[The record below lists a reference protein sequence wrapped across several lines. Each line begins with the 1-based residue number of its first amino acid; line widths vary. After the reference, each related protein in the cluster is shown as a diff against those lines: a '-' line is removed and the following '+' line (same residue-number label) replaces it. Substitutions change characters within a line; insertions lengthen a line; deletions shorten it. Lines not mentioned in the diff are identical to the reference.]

1 MTMATQRI
9 RAEIDESDPRQRD
22 LEPLFAAIDA
32 KDAKAFTGFL
42 TEKASFRFGSSPAA
56 RGAAEIE
63 AAVSE
68 FFASLKGLSHV
79 VNAVV
84 TKGDMLFCEGET
96 TYTRHDGKDVVVPF
110 ADVFEYENEKI
121 AEYRIYADLAP
132 LFAD

>member
-1 MTMATQRI
+1 MPTQRVTT
-9 RAEIDESDPRQRD
+9 EIDGTDTRQRD

-32 KDAKAFTGFL
+32 KDAKAFTEFL
-42 TEKASFRFGSSPAA
+42 TEKASFRFGSAPATH
-56 RGAAEIE
+56 GKAAIE
-63 AAVSE
+63 TAVSE
-68 FFASLKGLSHV
+68 FFASLAGLSHV
-79 VNAVV
+79 INAVV

-110 ADVFEYENEKI
+110 ADVFEYEGDKI